1 MRGQNDHAARS
12 SSGHVSFR
20 ELLSFAI
27 EMALLL
33 ASTPSLAP
41 KAGLAL
47 RRVTTRRTSSAP
59 SVVTYAAGTDAVPA
73 KEARAAAEATKVV
86 KRKGAM
92 DTMGFGGWA
101 PEVINGRVAQLAF
114 VAGVGAEL
122 ATGET
127 LPAQFHDHVFSL
139 AFVSVLVALASF
151 MPDAQAKKYTAEP
164 STKGA
169 FGPFSPGKEMLHGRL
184 AMIGLAAAFAM
195 ELHSGTPLFV
205 R

>member
-1 MRGQNDHAARS
+1 MLKNVCYSRATHQRFTLES
-12 SSGHVSFR
+12 WS
-20 ELLSFAI
+20 
-27 EMALLL
+27 
-33 ASTPSLAP
+33 
-41 KAGLAL
+41 
-47 RRVTTRRTSSAP
+47 
-59 SVVTYAAGTDAVPA
+59 
-73 KEARAAAEATKVV
+73 AAASNADNVDDYDYGPSQFDFTARTET
-86 KRKGAM
+86 
-92 DTMGFGGWA
+92 
-101 PEVINGRVAQLAF
+101 INGRVAQLAF

-139 AFVSVLVALASF
+139 AFVSTLVALASF

>member
-1 MRGQNDHAARS
+1 MSPA
-12 SSGHVSFR
+12 SG
-20 ELLSFAI
+20 LLGP
-27 EMALLL
+27 
-33 ASTPSLAP
+33 PSLHLGKAP
-41 KAGLAL
+41 VV
-47 RRVTTRRTSSAP
+47 RISQRTGSDPGPGA
-59 SVVTYAAGTDAVPA
+59 DAVPA

-86 KRKGAM
+86 ARKGVIE
-92 DTMGFGGWA
+92 TLGFGGWA
-101 PEVINGRVAQLAF
+101 PEVIDGRVAQIAF

-127 LPAQFHDHVFSL
+127 LPTQFHDHVFPL

-151 MPDAQAKKYTAEP
+151 MPNVQAKKFTAEP
-164 STKGA
+164 ATKGA

-195 ELHSGTPLFV
+195 ELHSGTPLFA

>member
-33 ASTPSLAP
+33 ASTPSLA
-41 KAGLAL
+41 L
-47 RRVTTRRTSSAP
+47 RRVTTTRRTSSSP

>member
-1 MRGQNDHAARS
+1 MSAFTVTSALTSRVALGARPA
-12 SSGHVSFR
+12 V
-20 ELLSFAI
+20 
-27 EMALLL
+27 
-33 ASTPSLAP
+33 
-41 KAGLAL
+41 KA
-47 RRVTTRRTSSAP
+47 TKSTRR
-59 SVVTYAAGTDAVPA
+59 AAIV
-73 KEARAAAEATKVV
+73 ARAEMSVDEPVVEAAVAAPPVSMKDSFL
-86 KRKGAM
+86 GAM
-92 DTMGFGGWA
+92 SFGGWA
-101 PEVINGRVAQLAF
+101 PETINGRVAQLAF

-139 AFVSVLVALASF
+139 AFVSTLVALASF
-151 MPDAQAKKYTAEP
+151 MPDAQAKKYAAEP

>member
-1 MRGQNDHAARS
+1 MWI
-12 SSGHVSFR
+12 GHVPVS
-20 ELLSFAI
+20 LSTTT
-27 EMALLL
+27 MAVL
-33 ASTPSLAP
+33 ALPSLASRV
-41 KAGLAL
+41 GLAP
-47 RRVTTRRTSSAP
+47 RRASARRASSIVTR
-59 SVVTYAAGTDAVPA
+59 AAGADAVPA

-86 KRKGAM
+86 ARKGVM
-92 DTMGFGGWA
+92 ETLGFGGWA
-101 PEVINGRVAQLAF
+101 PEVINGRVAQIAF

-127 LPAQFHDHVFSL
+127 LPTQFHDHVFSL

-151 MPDAQAKKYTAEP
+151 MPNVQAKKFTAEP
-164 STKGA
+164 TSKGA

-195 ELHSGTPLFV
+195 ELHSGTPLFA

>member
-1 MRGQNDHAARS
+1 
-12 SSGHVSFR
+12 
-20 ELLSFAI
+20 
-27 EMALLL
+27 MALLL

-47 RRVTTRRTSSAP
+47 RRVTTRRTSSP

-86 KRKGAM
+86 RRKGAM

-139 AFVSVLVALASF
+139 AFVSTLVALASF
-151 MPDAQAKKYTAEP
+151 MPDAQAKKFTAEP